1 MMDMYRDINTMPVFA
16 KAGAVIPMTE
26 EIDAVSTCGN
36 PSSLPLKVYAGA
48 DGSFSLYEDDNET
61 CDYEKGICAI
71 TEFEWKWD
79 GEQRFVVHPVQGEL
93 SLVPEK
99 RDYTIEIWGCTESE
113 VLYLQ

>member
-1 MMDMYRDINTMPVFA
+1 
-16 KAGAVIPMTE
+16 MTE

-36 PSSLPLKVYAGA
+36 PSSLTLKVYAGA

-79 GEQRFVVHPVQGEL
+79 GEQRLQFIRCRASFL
-93 SLVPEK
+93 WYLK
-99 RDYTIEIWGCTESE
+99 RGII
-113 VLYLQ
+113 Q